1 MKNSNLTCTGF
12 SSKEGKIDLE
22 ILFADVLDR
31 NKGFP
36 DQTNVHNYYRIAI
49 LVIFPNRLPLVYIEK
64 LKFDLSLFLVKID
77 QEILFADSRWK
88 ERFSR
93 LKTSILH
100 TYYTSDFPKGLTH
113 GLSWKMKFDLS
124 LLFIKIDLEIL
135 FSDVLDRN
143 KGFPD

>member
-1 MKNSNLTCTGF
+1 MALGLTVVEVENFKFYLYLFFVKRGQNRPR
-12 SSKEGKIDLE
+12 

-49 LVIFPNRLPLVYIEK
+49 LVSFLNTLPLVYIEK

-77 QEILFADSRWK
+77 QEILFAD
-88 ERFSR
+88 
-93 LKTSILH
+93 
-100 TYYTSDFPKGLTH
+100 
-113 GLSWKMKFDLS
+113 
-124 LLFIKIDLEIL
+124 
-135 FSDVLDRN
+135 VLDRK

>member
-1 MKNSNLTCTGF
+1 MALGLTVVQVEISNLTCTCF

-49 LVIFPNRLPLVYIEK
+49 SAIFLNGLPLVYIKK

-77 QEILFADSRWK
+77 QEISFA
-88 ERFSR
+88 
-93 LKTSILH
+93 
-100 TYYTSDFPKGLTH
+100 
-113 GLSWKMKFDLS
+113 
-124 LLFIKIDLEIL
+124 
-135 FSDVLDRN
+135 DVLDRK
-143 KGFPD
+143 KGFTD